1 MLGLIIIMRWVHQR
15 GNLGSV
21 MFLSASSSHKQDIR
35 ILNRLYQAYIG
46 LRIALPQEDGS
57 RIMPLAR
64 FGPFELRLLELAE
77 HRRPD
82 HADFWLELYRHDI
95 RMSLDSCRCE
105 DLEIAESIANDFVVL
120 ARQLNKPH

>member
-1 MLGLIIIMRWVHQR
+1 MRWVHQR

-105 DLEIAESIANDFVVL
+105 DLEVAESIANDFVVL